1 MDDAV
6 SRGRMTRGDAEKVV
20 SDLVS
25 RGRRQRDAMIK
36 ELERIASQARREI
49 ETRTDP
55 VRRSA
60 TQAARRARRQVEGTG
75 GRAGRAVRDAA
86 DPALQQADRLRRR
99 TGAGGSFPI
108 TAYDQLTAQQVQ
120 SRLGDLTPAELR
132 KVRDYEK
139 RNDGRKGIISAV
151 EKKLG

>member
-6 SRGRMTRGDAEKVV
+6 KRGRMTRGDAEKVV

-25 RGRRQRDAMIK
+25 RGRRQRDSLLK
-36 ELERIASQARREI
+36 DLERIVTQARGEVEGRA
-49 ETRTDP
+49 TP
-55 VRRSA
+55 VRKGA
-60 TQAARRARRQVEGTG
+60 EQAARRARRQVEGAG

-99 TGAGGSFPI
+99 AGVSAGFPI
-108 TAYDQLTAQQVQ
+108 TAYDQLTAQQVKT
-120 SRLGDLTPAELR
+120 RLTDLTPAELR

-139 RNDGRKGIISAV
+139 RNQARKGILSTV